1 MTFLVLFI
9 LLIYKKMQR
18 IFLGDIMKKFKKNM
32 IIYLYVFIIFTSTL
46 PSKGNF
52 TNLSSLKNIL
62 PGIENLQISKKG
74 NDTEKKYSFKFIE
87 ILQNIF

>member
-1 MTFLVLFI
+1 
-9 LLIYKKMQR
+9 
-18 IFLGDIMKKFKKNM
+18 MKKFKKSM

-46 PSKGNF
+46 PTKGNF

-62 PGIENLQISKKG
+62 PGIEDIQTSKKE